1 MKCCKGILAGLSLV
15 MVMPTIAY
23 GAEAQPAKVSLE
35 INGTDQTLQSVCNIG
50 GNTYFQLRE
59 LASLMSKE
67 MPFDVGWDASAQT
80 ILLEKGKAY
89 RGSVPKI
96 NQTTQEAVAT
106 KTPVILSGESQT
118 FDTYRI
124 EGYTYFKLRDLADA
138 LGFSVAW
145 DDATNKIS
153 VTTADVSGQ
162 TPIAP
167 EVYQDMLGHG
177 MDVDWSKTNQGRE
190 YYTEKTAAD
199 FAGAGVDHGA
209 YPHCR

>member
-1 MKCCKGILAGLSLV
+1 MKHCKGILAGLSLV
-15 MVMPTIAY
+15 MAMPTMAY
-23 GAEAQPAKVSLE
+23 GAAAQPAKVSLE
-35 INGTDQTLQSVCNIG
+35 IKGTDQTLQSVCNIG

-89 RGSVPKI
+89 SGSVPKDQQI
-96 NQTTQEAVAT
+96 TQEAVET
-106 KTPVILSGESQT
+106 KTPVLLSGESET

-145 DDATNKIS
+145 DDAAIKF
-153 VTTADVSGQ
+153 
-162 TPIAP
+162 
-167 EVYQDMLGHG
+167 L
-177 MDVDWSKTNQGRE
+177 
-190 YYTEKTAAD
+190 
-199 FAGAGVDHGA
+199 
-209 YPHCR
+209 

>member
-1 MKCCKGILAGLSLV
+1 MKHCRGILAGLSL
-15 MVMPTIAY
+15 MMAMPTIAY

-35 INGTDQTLQSVCNIG
+35 INGTDQTLQSVCNIE

-89 RGSVPKI
+89 TDSVPKI

-124 EGYTYFKLRDLADA
+124 EGYTYFKLRDLAYA

-145 DDATNKIS
+145 DDAA
-153 VTTADVSGQ
+153 VTTADVSSQ

-167 EVYQDMLGHG
+167 EVY
-177 MDVDWSKTNQGRE
+177 
-190 YYTEKTAAD
+190 
-199 FAGAGVDHGA
+199 
-209 YPHCR
+209 

>member
-1 MKCCKGILAGLSLV
+1 MKHCKGILAGLSLV
-15 MVMPTIAY
+15 MAMPTMAY
-23 GAEAQPAKVSLE
+23 GAAAQPAKVSLE

-89 RGSVPKI
+89 SGSVPKI
-96 NQTTQEAVAT
+96 NQITQEAVET
-106 KTPVILSGESQT
+106 KTPVLLSGESET

-145 DDATNKIS
+145 DDVANKIS

-167 EVYQDMLGHG
+167 GVYQA
-177 MDVDWSKTNQGRE
+177 VS
-190 YYTEKTAAD
+190 YTHLTLPTKA
-199 FAGAGVDHGA
+199 
-209 YPHCR
+209 